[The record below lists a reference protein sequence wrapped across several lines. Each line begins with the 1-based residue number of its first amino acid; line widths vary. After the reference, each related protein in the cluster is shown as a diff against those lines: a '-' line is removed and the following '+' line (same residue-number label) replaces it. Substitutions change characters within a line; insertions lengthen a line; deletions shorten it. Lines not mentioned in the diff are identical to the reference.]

1 MSSFI
6 QKLSPAMFLRLG
18 LGLMFLYSGVD
29 IVRNPNAWSWAV
41 RGLPNFIQSMIDTVG
56 LETYLRLQGMS
67 EILLAAALLA
77 WFLPRKI
84 GAIAGLIAG
93 LEMLAI
99 TVLIGLDAVTFRDIG
114 LVGAGFALFLLLWND
129 APNTPSPRKQ
139 NPTTNPNDIIVET
152 PDSIYARK

>member
-1 MSSFI
+1 MQFLT
-6 QKLSPAMFLRLG
+6 KLSPIMFLRLG
-18 LGLMFLYSGVD
+18 LGLMFLYSGFD

-41 RGLPNFIQSMIDTVG
+41 HGLPIFIQSMIDAIG

-99 TVLIGLDAVTFRDIG
+99 TVLVGLDAVTFRDIG

-129 APNTPSPRKQ
+129 TSGTQSPRKQ
-139 NPTTNPNDIIVET
+139 QNQAMNPNDIVVET
-152 PDSIYARK
+152 PDSIYSKT